1 MDSENIQ
8 ILLKSNI
15 NINETCTV
23 KVLTC
28 TVRICAGDFTNEQR
42 TRCLPAFLPD
52 GKVAR
57 IFSGD
62 SCGEPENPTLGRI
75 TCHIW

>member
-1 MDSENIQ
+1 MNI
-8 ILLKSNI
+8 K
-15 NINETCTV
+15 ETCTV

-28 TVRICAGDFTNEQR
+28 TVCILAGDFTNEQR
-42 TRCLPAFLPD
+42 TRCLQVSLPD

-62 SCGEPENPTLGRI
+62 SCGEPENRTLGRI
-75 TCHIW
+75 AGHIW